1 VATPAED
8 LVAVV
13 RLLVDDA
20 RAVRVEAV
28 DVGGGSVEL
37 ELRAAADDCGKVIGR
52 RGRTIHA
59 LRTLVRV
66 RGERE
71 GRPHGV
77 ELVED

>member
-1 VATPAED
+1 MATPAED

-13 RLLVDDA
+13 RLLVDDP
-20 RAVRVEAV
+20 RAVRAAAVETA
-28 DVGGGSVEL
+28 DGEVEL
-37 ELRAAADDCGKVIGR
+37 EVRVAAADCGKVIGR
-52 RGRTIHA
+52 GGRTIDA
-59 LRTLVRV
+59 LRTLAGV